1 MVWISFMTIP
11 SPPLPLPPP
20 TSHHTRRPP
29 STPHTPPPT
38 HTGVLTVRMF
48 VLILEG
54 KWKMNKAGEMIM
66 PTVEAIESAPADL
79 KERLSAIESVDL
91 NSWTNLKGR
100 RAALGCLGCVRVH
113 AYIKVWTPTWC
124 PP

>member
-1 MVWISFMTIP
+1 MTIP

-29 STPHTPPPT
+29 STPHNPPPT
-38 HTGVLTVRMF
+38 HTGVLTVRLF
-48 VLILEG
+48 VMLLEDKENFKG
-54 KWKMNKAGEMIM
+54 TGEIIM

-79 KERLSAIESVDL
+79 KERLSAIESVNL
-91 NSWTNLKGR
+91 FGHFTPYTNLKGR
-100 RAALGCLGCVRVH
+100 RAALGCLGCVRVR

>member
-1 MVWISFMTIP
+1 
-11 SPPLPLPPP
+11 
-20 TSHHTRRPP
+20 
-29 STPHTPPPT
+29 
-38 HTGVLTVRMF
+38 MF

-54 KWKMNKAGEMIM
+54 KWNMMHAGEMIM

-91 NSWTNLKGR
+91 GGDERGRGGYINLKGR
-100 RAALGCLGCVRVH
+100 RAALGCLGCVRVR

>member
-1 MVWISFMTIP
+1 M
-11 SPPLPLPPP
+11 
-20 TSHHTRRPP
+20 
-29 STPHTPPPT
+29 
-38 HTGVLTVRMF
+38 RMF

-54 KWKMNKAGEMIM
+54 KWNMREAGEMVM

-79 KERLSAIESVDL
+79 KERLSAIESVNLYD
-91 NSWTNLKGR
+91 SYSGYAYTNLKGR
-100 RAALGCLGCVRVH
+100 RAALGCLGGVRVR

>member
-1 MVWISFMTIP
+1 MVSTNATTPFPTS
-11 SPPLPLPPP
+11 SPPI
-20 TSHHTRRPP
+20 SHHTRCPP
-29 STPHTPPPT
+29 STPHNPPPT
-38 HTGVLTVRMF
+38 HTGVLTVRLFVMF
-48 VLILEG
+48 LEDKENFKG
-54 KWKMNKAGEMIM
+54 TGELVF

-91 NSWTNLKGR
+91 EDWSNLKGR
-100 RAALGCLGCVRVH
+100 RAALGCLGCVRVR

>member
-1 MVWISFMTIP
+1 M
-11 SPPLPLPPP
+11 
-20 TSHHTRRPP
+20 H
-29 STPHTPPPT
+29 
-38 HTGVLTVRMF
+38 MF

-54 KWKMNKAGEMIM
+54 KWKMGGAGEMIM

-91 NSWTNLKGR
+91 GRKVIDGQLFSWYNLKGR
-100 RAALGCLGCVRVH
+100 RAALGCLGGVRVR

>member
-1 MVWISFMTIP
+1 
-11 SPPLPLPPP
+11 
-20 TSHHTRRPP
+20 
-29 STPHTPPPT
+29 
-38 HTGVLTVRMF
+38 MF

-54 KWKMNKAGEMIM
+54 KWNMKKAGEMIM

-91 NSWTNLKGR
+91 EEWSNLKGR
-100 RAALGCLGCVRVH
+100 RAALGCLGCVRVR

>member
-1 MVWISFMTIP
+1 MVSTSATTPFFP
-11 SPPLPLPPP
+11 SSPPM
-20 TSHHTRRPP
+20 SHHTRRPP
-29 STPHTPPPT
+29 STPHNPPPT

-48 VLILEG
+48 VLLLEDPNNF
-54 KWKMNKAGEMIM
+54 KKTEEMIF

-91 NSWTNLKGR
+91 RGWKNLKGR
-100 RAALGCLGCVRVH
+100 RAALGCLGCVRVR